1 MPAVKPLQTRVFAA
15 QETDQD
21 LHLSAHSGGQRL
33 HCMAISSGS
42 NGPPEASCSHVVCC
56 MQDTFL
62 DLDHLKE
69 SFPGHEFE
77 LVNKSGQDTHHRPFR
92 VTFPRP
98 AKQAV
103 PTRKVRS
110 SCMLPARMSVSS
122 TSQDM
127 ACQHRCRRMS
137 SNRHEHGSSCR

>member
-1 MPAVKPLQTRVFAA
+1 
-15 QETDQD
+15 
-21 LHLSAHSGGQRL
+21 
-33 HCMAISSGS
+33 
-42 NGPPEASCSHVVCC
+42 

-77 LVNKSGQDTHHRPFR
+77 VVNKSGQDTHHRPFR
-92 VTFPRP
+92 VTFPPP

-110 SCMLPARMSVSS
+110 SCMLPAVLTVSAWQGNKS
-122 TSQDM
+122 
-127 ACQHRCRRMS
+127 
-137 SNRHEHGSSCR
+137 